1 MSFVAVVVECL
12 AERTT
17 ERQRKMKKIMLSS
30 VLILGAAS
38 LPQALF
44 ALDAPFST
52 DAPPTQS
59 YRSLDAAANIN
70 VAKSISATAA
80 TTPAAPAEQPLVTTP
95 TIAGGA
101 AINPSPDSVDV
112 DLNLQTQMGVLSQ
125 TVSAFEQQTEQHIGN
140 LNDSN
145 HAIAASIE
153 TMTQTISTLQQ
164 QVAVLQQA
172 DSKNTTAISTPKTFA
187 EYTGFGAGAI
197 FMIGFGA
204 VLGRVSRRTN
214 RAKSKNMSASKTPK
228 MPKMPETHDEYD
240 FMETAEAIPTLLD
253 LARSYLVMQDIEQAK
268 TILKTVIEKGNAEQ
282 RTEAQSLMNKII
294 VQKT

>member
-17 ERQRKMKKIMLSS
+17 ERQRKMKKIMLSG

-59 YRSLDAAANIN
+59 YRSLNAAANIN
-70 VAKSISATAA
+70 VAKSISATA

-125 TVSAFEQQTEQHIGN
+125 TISAFEQQTEQHIGN

-204 VLGRVSRRTN
+204 VLGRVSRRTD
-214 RAKSKNMSASKTPK
+214 RAKSKNITASKTPK
-228 MPKMPETHDEYD
+228 MHKMPETHDEYD

-282 RTEAQSLMNKII
+282 RMEAQSLMNKII

>member
-17 ERQRKMKKIMLSS
+17 ERQRKMKKIILSS
-30 VLILGAAS
+30 ALVLGAAS

-59 YRSLDAAANIN
+59 YRSLDAVANIN

-80 TTPAAPAEQPLVTTP
+80 TTPAVSAEQPLVTTP

-101 AINPSPDSVDV
+101 AINPTPDSVGI

-125 TVSAFEQQTEQHIGN
+125 TVSAFEQQTEQHIEN

-145 HAIAASIE
+145 HAIAASIQTLNQ
-153 TMTQTISTLQQ
+153 TMSTLQQ

-172 DSKNTTAISTPKTFA
+172 DTKSATSASAPKTFA

-204 VLGRVSRRTN
+204 VLGRISRRN
-214 RAKSKNMSASKTPK
+214 DRKKSKNMTASKAQKIPKTP
-228 MPKMPETHDEYD
+228 EIHDEYD
-240 FMETAEAIPTLLD
+240 FMDTAEAIPTLLD

-282 RTEAQSLMNKII
+282 RMEAQSLMNKII